1 MTIRFIKQCKAPQQ
15 RWRTHCS
22 CCGPEMDGWEETTF
36 FIGEE
41 CEITPNQNYNSQ
53 VNNIDIKGLT
63 FNEHYI
69 IVSFP

>member
-41 CEITPNQNYNSQ
+41 CEITPNQSK
-53 VNNIDIKGLT
+53 IKKRRRRRGEWQLPV
-63 FNEHYI
+63 HKR
-69 IVSFP
+69 VAC